1 MTQETASNASPD
13 ADRLVVVTGGAGFIG
28 SHLVERLLADG
39 ESVAVID
46 DASTGRW
53 DNLSAVRSHPRLSL
67 FDARVSECREL
78 PELCAR
84 ASHIF
89 HLAAAV
95 GVDLVLREPLRC
107 LQTNLRETEA
117 VLAAS
122 GAHGVPVVLASSSEV
137 YGRSGREMFGEDD
150 DLIIGSPQFT
160 RWGYA
165 CSKLMDEFLALA
177 WAREHRLP
185 VVVARL
191 FNTVG
196 PRQTGIHG
204 MVLPRFI
211 AAAQAGEPLRVFG
224 DGAQT
229 RCFCWIGDTVE
240 ALVRL
245 SLTPAARGEV
255 FNIGSDEEVS
265 IRDLAARV
273 VTLLGS
279 RSAIELVPY
288 TEAYGPGFE
297 DLPRRRPRLE
307 KLEQFTGF
315 RPRTSLEE
323 IIRRTAGV

>member
-1 MTQETASNASPD
+1 MTLAAVKTVPTNP
-13 ADRLVVVTGGAGFIG
+13 DRLVVVTGGAGSIG
-28 SHLVERLLADG
+28 SHLVERLLADRH
-39 ESVAVID
+39 SVAVID
-46 DASTGRW
+46 DVSTGRW
-53 DNLSAVRSHPRLSL
+53 DNLRAVRGHPRLQL
-67 FDARVSECREL
+67 LENRVSECREL

-84 ASHIF
+84 ASGVF

-117 VLAAS
+117 VLAAA
-122 GAHGVPVVLASSSEV
+122 GAHGVPVLLASSSEV

-150 DLIIGSPQFT
+150 DLLIGSPQFT

-185 VVVARL
+185 VMVARL

-196 PRQTGIHG
+196 PRQTGNHG

-211 AAAQAGEPLRVFG
+211 AAARGGEPLRVFG
-224 DGAQT
+224 DGMQT
-229 RCFCWIGDTVE
+229 RCFCWVGDTVE

-245 SLTPAARGEV
+245 MATAAARGEI
-255 FNIGSDEEVS
+255 FNVGSDEEVS
-265 IRDLAARV
+265 VRDLATRV
-273 VTLLGS
+273 VTLL
-279 RSAIELVPY
+279 RSPSPVELLPY
-288 TEAYGPGFE
+288 QAAYGPGFE

-307 KLEQFTGF
+307 KLERFTGF
-315 RPRTSLEE
+315 RPRTALDE

>member
-1 MTQETASNASPD
+1 MTRAAASTASSD
-13 ADRLVVVTGGAGFIG
+13 ADRLVLVTGGAGFIG

-39 ESVAVID
+39 QSVAVID

-53 DNLSAVRSHPRLSL
+53 DNLRAVQDHPRLSL
-67 FDARVSECREL
+67 FATRVSECREL

-117 VLAAS
+117 VLAAA
-122 GAHGVPVVLASSSEV
+122 GAQGVPVVLASSSEV

-185 VVVARL
+185 VVVARV

-196 PRQTGIHG
+196 PRQTGSHG

-224 DGAQT
+224 DGTQT

-265 IRDLAARV
+265 VRDLATRV
-273 VTLLGS
+273 VALLGS

-288 TEAYGPGFE
+288 HAAYGPGFE

-315 RPRTSLEE
+315 RPRTSLDE

>member
-1 MTQETASNASPD
+1 MTRETASTILPD
-13 ADRLVVVTGGAGFIG
+13 ADRLVLVTGGAGFIG
-28 SHLVERLLADG
+28 SHLVERLLSDG
-39 ESVAVID
+39 QSVAVID
-46 DASTGRW
+46 DATTGRW
-53 DNLSAVRSHPRLSL
+53 DNLRGVQGHPRLSL
-67 FDARVSECREL
+67 FDARVSECGAL

-117 VLAAS
+117 VLAAA
-122 GAHGVPVVLASSSEV
+122 GGQGVPVVLASSSEV

-196 PRQTGIHG
+196 PRQTGSHG

-245 SLTPAARGEV
+245 SLTPPARGEV
-255 FNIGSDEEVS
+255 FNIGSDEAVS

-273 VTLLGS
+273 VRLLGS
-279 RSAIELVPY
+279 HSAIELVPY

-307 KLEQFTGF
+307 KLQQFTGF
-315 RPRTSLEE
+315 RPRTSLDE